1 MSSISTSLDLYSY
14 LLVPSNAS
22 PVEIK
27 NAFRSRLLEL
37 HPDRNAQLPRA
48 LEEGTGEVGI
58 REINLAWEVLGDS
71 DRREGYDQ
79 ARKAYLDHSR
89 STKTNSSAYAQSIS
103 LDLFTP
109 HYPPSP
115 PLTLRTSD
123 PSIPEPSREEEEDP
137 ETVYYTFPCRCSN
150 EFRITTRELE
160 QGVEV
165 VGCQGCSERC
175 RVEYEEVEEED
186 L

>member
-1 MSSISTSLDLYSY
+1 MVCCTTHFGTPRPRVEKVYPSLLRRYSTLYWTYVEYIEYCTAGSLHRRVRVNLEQTSNTHLLRSQSTLSLFPLLRFGVLNAKLAQSRTHDSVASLDLYSY

-79 ARKAYLDHSR
+79 ARKGSLLPRSR
-89 STKTNSSAYAQSIS
+89 CTAQRDRS
-103 LDLFTP
+103 
-109 HYPPSP
+109 
-115 PLTLRTSD
+115 
-123 PSIPEPSREEEEDP
+123 
-137 ETVYYTFPCRCSN
+137 
-150 EFRITTRELE
+150 
-160 QGVEV
+160 
-165 VGCQGCSERC
+165 
-175 RVEYEEVEEED
+175 
-186 L
+186 